1 MMQLKSRTIYH
12 SRIKM
17 ELVDIKSSSYI
28 DVNIKKTEKDP
39 KFEVGSY
46 VRISKYKN
54 IFAKDYTRN
63 SSEEDFLIKKI

>member
-1 MMQLKSRTIYH
+1 MQLKSRTIYH

-28 DVNIKKTEKDP
+28 DVNIKKTEKGP

-63 SSEEDFLIKKI
+63 SSEEDFLIKKT

>member
-1 MMQLKSRTIYH
+1 MQLKSRTIYH

-28 DVNIKKTEKDP
+28 DVNTKKTEKDP
-39 KFEVGSY
+39 KFEVGSF

-63 SSEEDFLIKKI
+63 SSEEDFLIKKT

>member
-39 KFEVGSY
+39 KFVVGSF

-63 SSEEDFLIKKI
+63 SSEEDFLIKKT

>member
-1 MMQLKSRTIYH
+1 MQLKSRTIYH

-39 KFEVGSY
+39 KFEVGSF

-63 SSEEDFLIKKI
+63 SSEEDFLIKKT

>member
-39 KFEVGSY
+39 KFEVGSF

-54 IFAKDYTRN
+54 IFAKDCTRN
-63 SSEEDFLIKKI
+63 SSEEDFLIKKT

>member
-1 MMQLKSRTIYH
+1 MQLKSRTIYH

-63 SSEEDFLIKKI
+63 SSEEDFLIKKT

>member
-39 KFEVGSY
+39 KFEVGSF

>member
-1 MMQLKSRTIYH
+1 MQLKSRTIYH

>member
-39 KFEVGSY
+39 KFEVGSF

-63 SSEEDFLIKKI
+63 SSEEDFLIKKT

>member
-63 SSEEDFLIKKI
+63 SSEEDFLIKKT